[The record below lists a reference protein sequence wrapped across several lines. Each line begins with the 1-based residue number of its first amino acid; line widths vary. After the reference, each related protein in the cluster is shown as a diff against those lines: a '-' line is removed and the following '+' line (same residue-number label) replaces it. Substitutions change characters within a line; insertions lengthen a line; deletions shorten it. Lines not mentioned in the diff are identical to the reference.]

1 MTVQKQPLLSAAQ
14 QPVPAAGQQPLL
26 SARDLTVTFP
36 TRHGPVRAVDQ
47 LSFDVHRGRTL
58 GIVGES
64 GSGKSV
70 TSMAVLGLHT
80 SAEVTGSLTLEGQ
93 ELVGRTERELNRLR
107 GRRMAMIFQ
116 DPLSSL
122 HPYYTVG
129 EQIAEHHRVHF
140 NSRRGAARRMAVE
153 MLGEVGIPEPGRRAG
168 EYPHQFSGGM
178 RQRVMIAMALACEPE
193 LLIADEPT
201 TALDV
206 TVQAQILELIARLQ
220 EQRGLAVVM
229 ITHDLGVVARVAH
242 EVLVMYGGR
251 AVERAPVDT
260 LFAAPAHPYTRGLL
274 DSLPRLDDPDDVP
287 LRAIP
292 GSPPSLLTPAPG
304 CAFAPRCAR
313 AASATGS
320 ERLRC
325 GTERPLLTGP
335 AGHPAACH
343 FPAYEGIAS

>member
-1 MTVQKQPLLSAAQ
+1 MAAPQPPLLH
-14 QPVPAAGQQPLL
+14 VK
-26 SARDLTVTFP
+26 DLNVTFP
-36 TRHGPVRAVDQ
+36 TKHGPARVVDS
-47 LSFDVHRGRTL
+47 LALTVHRGRTL

-70 TSMAVLGLHT
+70 TSMAVMGLHT
-80 SAEVTGSLTLEGQ
+80 DAEVTGSITLDGR
-93 ELVGRTERELNRLR
+93 ELVGLPERELRRLR

-140 NSRRGAARRMAVE
+140 GSRRAAARRRAVE
-153 MLGEVGIPEPGRRAG
+153 MLGEVGIPEPARRAG

-220 EQRGLAVVM
+220 EERGLAVVM
-229 ITHDLGVVARVAH
+229 ITHDLGVVARVAQD
-242 EVLVMYGGR
+242 VLVMYGGR
-251 AVERAPVDT
+251 VAEQAPVDS
-260 LFAAPAHPYTRGLL
+260 LFAEPAHPYTRGLL
-274 DSLPRLDDPDDVP
+274 DSLPRLDDGDDQP

-304 CAFAPRCAR
+304 CAFAPRCPR
-313 AASATGS
+313 AAAATPAD
-320 ERLRC
+320 RARC
-325 GTERPLLTGP
+325 TGTRPELTP
-335 AGHPAACH
+335 SHGHLVACH
-343 FPAYEGIAS
+343 LSLHTAAHTCGGTR

>member
-1 MTVQKQPLLSAAQ
+1 MLLQVSD
-14 QPVPAAGQQPLL
+14 L
-26 SARDLTVTFP
+26 SVEFTTDRGV
-36 TRHGPVRAVDQ
+36 VRAVDGIG
-47 LSFDVHRGRTL
+47 FGVEAGRTL

-70 TSMAVLGLHT
+70 TSLAVMGLHR
-80 SAEVTGSLTLEGQ
+80 SARVEGSIKLDG
-93 ELVGRTERELNRLR
+93 RELTGLPEKELSTLR

-140 NSRRGAARRMAVE
+140 RSSRSVARRRAID
-153 MLGEVGIPEPGRRAG
+153 MLGEVGVPEPARRAG

-178 RQRVMIAMALACEPE
+178 RQRAMIAMALACEPD

-220 EQRGLAVVM
+220 QDRGLGVVM

-251 AVERAPVDT
+251 AAEQASVDA
-260 LFAAPAHPYTRGLL
+260 LFTASAHPYTRGLL
-274 DSLPRLDDPDDVP
+274 DSLPRLDDPDDAP
-287 LRAIP
+287 LRAIA
-292 GSPPSLLTPAPG
+292 GSPPSLLAPAAG
-304 CAFAPRCAR
+304 CAFAPRCAAR
-313 AASATGS
+313 DAEAVGPELRERCDTVRPAFVPLS
-320 ERLRC
+320 ERSEGSLDHR
-325 GTERPLLTGP
+325 
-335 AGHPAACH
+335 AACH
-343 FPAYEGIAS
+343 LTAPLAQEAVR